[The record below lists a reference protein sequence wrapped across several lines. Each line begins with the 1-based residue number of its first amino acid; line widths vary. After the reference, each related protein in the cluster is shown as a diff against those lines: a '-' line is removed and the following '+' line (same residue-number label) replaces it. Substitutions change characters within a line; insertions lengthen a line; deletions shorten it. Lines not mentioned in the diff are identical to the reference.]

1 MTELR
6 GQRGPSQWA
15 KNSAWRTELLF
26 AAPIVALVLYLFYT
40 WFAISDRYLIFLYF
54 HDMGPGFDTAP
65 FGWVTASRYWMSGLV
80 AAGAVMVANTAAN
93 LVLGRAARG
102 YRAPVWWRL
111 WLLCAAPLG
120 VAIPTI
126 VMTVNDP
133 VLPPVHA
140 AQVTAALLAGL
151 AVALAPGQR
160 AAEAPTGCGLLL
172 VDGLALALVLVALAA
187 VGDLPRWLA
196 RGSTAAIYAFFGML
210 AAGAA
215 GLLAMTMLYG
225 WRRRTAVPG
234 ARHLLLAGLGVA
246 YLFLP
251 LCHHLFF
258 CTDRGS
264 WADPGYFAYIPDAD
278 NYFARDIVPQIA
290 VWAAVALVALG
301 VTRLRLWLRRRL
313 ER

>member
-1 MTELR
+1 MAEIR
-6 GQRGPSQWA
+6 WQSGPSRWA
-15 KNSAWRTELLF
+15 TFRAWRTELLF
-26 AAPIVALVLYLFYT
+26 AAPIVMLVLYLFFT
-40 WFAISDRYLIFLYF
+40 WFAICDRYLIFLYF

-80 AAGAVMVANTAAN
+80 AAGAVMVSYVAAN
-93 LVLGRAARG
+93 LVLGRTVRG
-102 YRAPVWWRL
+102 YRAPVWGRV

-120 VAIPTI
+120 VAIPAI
-126 VMTVNDP
+126 VMTANDP

-140 AQVTAALLAGL
+140 AQVTAALLVGL
-151 AVALAPGQR
+151 AVALAPGRR
-160 AAEAPTGCGLLL
+160 AADAPAGCGLLL
-172 VDGLALALVLVALAA
+172 ADGLALALMLVALAA
-187 VGDLPRWLA
+187 VDDLPRWLA

-234 ARHLLLAGLGVA
+234 APHLFLAGLGVA

-258 CTDRGS
+258 CQDSGR
-264 WADPGYFAYIPDAD
+264 WADPGYFGYIPDAD
-278 NYFARDIVPQIA
+278 NYFGRDVVLQIG
-290 VWAAVALVALG
+290 VWTVVALVALG
-301 VTRLRLWLRRRL
+301 VTRLRLWLRRRCGQ
-313 ER
+313 